1 MRVRVDHGPIRTLH
15 PVVRIPRDVFGGTQ
29 LLSFRGSSIDIPDA
43 DTQNI
48 VMALLQLLGGL
59 PSGGSGAERLQQVIS
74 RFDGISRYDGIRARL
89 GFDSWR
95 VYRDPALR
103 IDGSASFPVRVV
115 GTKRRAPRGGGGG
128 LGQIFAQ
135 LFS

>member
-1 MRVRVDHGPIRTLH
+1 MRVRLDHGPIRTLR
-15 PVVRIPRDVFGGTQ
+15 PVVRIPHDVFGGPQ
-29 LLSFRGSSIDIPDA
+29 LLHFRGSAIDIPNA

-48 VMALLQLLGGL
+48 LMELLQLLDGL
-59 PSGGSGAERLQQVIS
+59 PRGGSGAEQLQQVIS
-74 RFDGISRYDGIRARL
+74 RFERIQRYDGVRARL

-103 IDGSASFPVRVV
+103 IDGSASLPVRVV
-115 GTKRRAPRGGGGG
+115 GTKRRAPHGGGGG